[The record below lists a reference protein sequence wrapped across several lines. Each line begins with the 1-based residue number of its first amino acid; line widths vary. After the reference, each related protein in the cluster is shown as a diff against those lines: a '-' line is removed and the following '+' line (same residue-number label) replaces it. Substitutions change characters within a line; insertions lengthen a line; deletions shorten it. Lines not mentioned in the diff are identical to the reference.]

1 MEAKLNLGRQHK
13 ILDQQ
18 IYLIIHRCKGRNN
31 CTVSYVETGVR
42 PVRSSDNTLLTVP
55 RQEGCPAG
63 DTVTVGRRNVWRHNA
78 PLPRLVAG
86 LQVPQLVR
94 PLAVRR
100 HRALG
105 PVHGPAPAPARR
117 HHRLVRAVELEGL
130 VVVLQTIHRFS
141 QTWRRP
147 LLGLYETMTN
157 PPIPLHRRPN
167 ITFT

>member
-42 PVRSSDNTLLTVP
+42 PVRSSDNTLFTVP

-63 DTVTVGRRNVWRHNA
+63 DTVTVGCRNVWRHNA
-78 PLPRLVAG
+78 PLPRPVAG

-105 PVHGPAPAPARR
+105 PVHGPAPARR
-117 HHRLVRAVELEGL
+117 HYRLVRAIELEGL

-141 QTWRRP
+141 QTRRRP